1 MSAGVEN
8 ANDEAIHAV
17 KRRKEALGRIEVKKE
32 IMKRTS
38 QPLQRSAW
46 SDFKQIVESASKSQQ
61 VNHTGNGD
69 LLPGSSEHVYYTDDE
84 AAEAQRK
91 AEAAAAAA
99 SAAAAALPTLPH
111 GEEGMVSSGS
121 NGISFE
127 KAYCLDCTPG

>member
-38 QPLQRSAW
+38 KPLQGSAW
-46 SDFKQIVESASKSQQ
+46 SDFKQIFETASKPQKD
-61 VNHTGNGD
+61 NHTENGD

-99 SAAAAALPTLPH
+99 ASATH
-111 GEEGMVSSGS
+111 GEEDMVSSGS
-121 NGISFE
+121 SGTPSFE

>member
-1 MSAGVEN
+1 MSAAVEN

-38 QPLQRSAW
+38 QPLQRSVW

-91 AEAAAAAA
+91 AEAAAASA

-111 GEEGMVSSGS
+111 EEGMVSSGS
-121 NGISFE
+121 NGTPSFE